1 MVALTWTAN
10 RQNVPVF
17 GTFDNGGD
25 LVETSFL
32 MQGLLT
38 ARQYFHGSNEKE
50 RDLYKP
56 HHQALGGSRGDCI
69 ARLQTSD
76 FIYWHWSPQW
86 AWADSPSAY
95 WIQ

>member
-1 MVALTWTAN
+1 
-10 RQNVPVF
+10 
-17 GTFDNGGD
+17 
-25 LVETSFL
+25 

-56 HHQALGGSRGDCI
+56 HHQALEGVEWDWYRET
-69 ARLQTSD
+69 ATSD

-86 AWADSPSAY
+86 AWQIHHRLLDSMKS
-95 WIQ
+95 